1 MRFPGSHGLG
11 NQITNIFGVR
21 RIRLPHYSSY
31 MKMILFSPPN
41 VGVFKQYILSNIQ
54 LVDLESPN
62 MSFIFSEGLIHCL
75 QLFAQSSQVYLD
87 HHMLI
92 GETTRTVRNES
103 TTSTPC
109 GFNAAS
115 GFLEIEEVLHFRF
128 VLSSTCCIADPAYMS
143 VFLLEL
149 SYWRERIVFPGPV

>member
-92 GETTRTVRNES
+92 GGTTRTVRNEKLL
-103 TTSTPC
+103 PLHVDLMLQV
-109 GFNAAS
+109 A
-115 GFLEIEEVLHFRF
+115 FLKLKRFYIF
-128 VLSSTCCIADPAYMS
+128 VLY
-143 VFLLEL
+143 
-149 SYWRERIVFPGPV
+149 